1 MLRNFLIER
10 VMCYTLTS
18 EEKCKFK
25 GGGGVIT
32 TKKLVLQ
39 FPIPILSLYLPKKV

>member
-25 GGGGVIT
+25 GGGG
-32 TKKLVLQ
+32 
-39 FPIPILSLYLPKKV
+39 YHNKKVSAPISNPYIESILT